1 FCLLGARLWHLQV
14 VRYEGL
20 SARAEQNRITV
31 VPIPPRRGEIV
42 DRNGVVL
49 ASNHRDYTLSVV
61 PARVEGNISTMLD
74 EIAQL
79 VEITPRDR
87 RRFLQNMNQNGR
99 YSSVLLRNNLTEI
112 EASWFAAHAWRFP
125 AVELSARWVREY
137 PHGESAAHVLG
148 YVGQIGRAHV

>member
-1 FCLLGARLWHLQV
+1 MFEFKKTSQEQRKRVAVRAVVAGVFALICFCLLGARLWHLQV

-61 PARVEGNISTMLD
+61 PARVEGNIST
-74 EIAQL
+74 
-79 VEITPRDR
+79 
-87 RRFLQNMNQNGR
+87 
-99 YSSVLLRNNLTEI
+99 
-112 EASWFAAHAWRFP
+112 
-125 AVELSARWVREY
+125 
-137 PHGESAAHVLG
+137 
-148 YVGQIGRAHV
+148 

>member
-1 FCLLGARLWHLQV
+1 
-14 VRYEGL
+14 
-20 SARAEQNRITV
+20 
-31 VPIPPRRGEIV
+31 
-42 DRNGVVL
+42 
-49 ASNHRDYTLSVV
+49 
-61 PARVEGNISTMLD
+61 NISTMLD

-87 RRFLQNMNQNGR
+87 RGFLQNMNENGR

-125 AVELSARWVREY
+125 TVDLSARWVREY

-148 YVGQIGRAHV
+148 YVGRISEADLQRLEEEGQVGNYRGTQVIGKQGIEKTWEE